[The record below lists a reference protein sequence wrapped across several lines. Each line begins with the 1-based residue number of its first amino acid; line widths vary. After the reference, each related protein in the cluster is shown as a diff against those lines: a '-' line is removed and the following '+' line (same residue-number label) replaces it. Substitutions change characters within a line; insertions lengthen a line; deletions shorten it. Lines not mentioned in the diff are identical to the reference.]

1 MKRLITDDYPCET
14 VRYWLKCN
22 SGTSARV
29 LCRND
34 STMFISEYG
43 ETLTFDHVLD
53 FNDYRMYDE
62 WSDRDF
68 SIQALC
74 GKKEEWTKTNI

>member
-1 MKRLITDDYPCET
+1 MKRLITDDYPCEA
-14 VRYWLKCN
+14 VRCWLECN

-74 GKKEEWTKTNI
+74 GKKEE